1 MYLRRR
7 KESLLLQAILD
18 LEVFIVVLAAVH
30 TSIG

>member
-7 KESLLLQAILD
+7 KESLLLQAVLD
-18 LEVFIVVLAAVH
+18 LEVFIVVLTAVH